1 MQTKGFIRVL
11 TYALILICLFYLG
24 FTVVSNHYQ
33 KEAEQKALAVAGIK
47 SADTS
52 NEKYKAALNEYLDS
66 IANKKV
72 YPILMSKFFNMGYT
86 FQEVREKELGLGL
99 DLKGGM
105 NVTLQISVPDILR
118 ALANNN
124 PDKKFNQAI
133 ENVSK
138 NQTAQDDFVGSFCKE
153 YKKLAPEGNLAQI
166 FRGIERIKEKPNAND
181 REVESIL
188 KDEVNSM
195 VDNSYKVLRNRID
208 RFGVVQPNI
217 QKLQSTGRILLELP
231 GVKEPERVRKLLQG
245 AANLEFYTTYTLSD
259 VVGAMRQLSDQAQA
273 NKTVATETAA
283 EAAPA
288 ADAAAPADAA
298 KTAEAAKAD
307 SAKAAEAP
315 KAAPAK
321 EAALTL
327 AQLTGFEALAGAQGG
342 SPVVGYVATADTA
355 AVNAIINSP
364 VAKTILPADLKL
376 AWTVK
381 PEKMQG
387 GHEAFQLVALRM
399 VNGQPVLN
407 GDVVTRATSEY
418 DNLQGQV
425 VSMTMNDEGARQ
437 WSIITGQ
444 NIGKAIAIVLDDQVY
459 SFPNVNSQIDGGR
472 SQISGRFT
480 VEEASD
486 LANVLESGKMV
497 ARVNVASESV
507 IGPSL
512 GKESIHKGIV
522 SFIVALIL
530 LMIFMVCTYGWQAG
544 MIANLGLFLNLFF
557 TMGIL
562 ASFQSVLTLPG
573 IAGIVLTLGMA
584 VDANVLIFERCKEE
598 LRAGKGLKA
607 AVSDGYKNAF
617 SAIFDSNLTTI
628 ITGIILILLGSGPIK
643 GFAVTLV
650 IGICCSFFTAVF
662 ATRLVMEHFV
672 NKGTFDKMTFT
683 TSLTRNLMQNVN
695 FNFMGAA
702 KKTSVIVLALI
713 VVMGLLFGLRGLNRG
728 IDFSGGRNFV
738 VQFDHPV
745 STQTLESQ
753 LEAQFPGATTSV
765 ITIDNDTKVRV
776 STNYKIEDSSEG
788 VDDEIMTKLYEG
800 LKSELGSMSKTDF
813 SMSNESVGVVS
824 SETVGP
830 SIASDMTRQ
839 AIWAV
844 LFSLLAMALYILFRF
859 RNIAFSIGALAAV
872 AFTSF
877 VVIGFYNLHGLLPFS
892 MEIDQTFI
900 AAILTVIGYQVNDT
914 VVVFDR
920 VREYRSLY
928 PKQDLYTTFNK
939 ALCSTLSRTLMTSIT
954 TLLVLFIMLF
964 LGGESIRSFIF
975 AMILG
980 VIIGTCSSLFIA
992 SPVAYWIARRSD
1004 KKEAALAT
1012 ARK

>member
-72 YPILMSKFFNMGYT
+72 YPILMSKFFNTGYT

-683 TSLTRNLMQNVN
+683 TSLTRNLLQNVN

>member
-1 MQTKGFIRVL
+1 MQIKGFIRVL
-11 TYALILICLFYLG
+11 TVALLLICAFYLS
-24 FTVVSNHYQ
+24 FSFVSSHYQ
-33 KEAEQKALAVAGIK
+33 SLADKKACAAAGIK

-52 NEKYKAALNEYLDS
+52 NETYKAVLNECLDS
-66 IANKKV
+66 LANEKV
-72 YPILMSKFFNMGYT
+72 YLGYYT
-86 FQEVREKELGLGL
+86 FQQVREKELGYGL

-133 ENVSK
+133 DNVAK

-166 FRGIERIKEKPNAND
+166 FRNVPKIKDKPNASEG
-181 REVESIL
+181 EVQSIL

-245 AANLEFYTTYTLSD
+245 AANLEFYETYTLAD
-259 VVGAMRQLSDQAQA
+259 IVTPLRQLSDQAQA
-273 NKTVATETAA
+273 NKTVSSEEAQATEAEQQPAA
-283 EAAPA
+283 EADKPA
-288 ADAAAPADAA
+288 AD
-298 KTAEAAKAD
+298 AKAD
-307 SAKAAEAP
+307 SAAKAEQA
-315 KAAPAK
+315 KADAAK
-321 EAALTL
+321 ADAAKANQPLTL
-327 AQLTGFEALAGAQGG
+327 AQLTGYEAMIGAAGN

-355 AVNAIINSP
+355 KVNAIINSDL
-364 VAKTILPADLKL
+364 AKTILPADLKL

-387 GHEAFQLVALRM
+387 GHEAFQLVALRT

-407 GDVVTRATSEY
+407 GDVVTRATSEF
-418 DNLQGQV
+418 DQLQGQV
-425 VSMTMNDEGARQ
+425 VSMTMNDEGARN
-437 WSIITGQ
+437 WSRITGQ

-459 SFPNVNSQIDGGR
+459 SFPNVNGQIDGGR

-480 VEEASD
+480 VEEAND

-512 GKESIHKGIV
+512 GKESITKGFW
-522 SFIVALIL
+522 SFIIALIV
-530 LMIFMVCTYGWQAG
+530 LMFFMWFAYGWQAG
-544 MIANLGLFLNLFF
+544 SIANLGLLLNLFF

-628 ITGIILILLGSGPIK
+628 ITGIILIVLGSGPIR

-672 NKGTFDKMTFT
+672 NKGTFDKMTFNT
-683 TSLTRNLMQNVN
+683 PLTRNLMENVS

-702 KKTSVIVLALI
+702 KKTSVIVVALI
-713 VVMGLLFGLRGLNRG
+713 AIMALLFGLRGLNRG

-745 STQTLESQ
+745 KTQALQEQ
-753 LEAQFPGATTSV
+753 LNEQFPGANTTV
-765 ITIDNDTKVRV
+765 ITIDNDQKVRI
-776 STNYKIEDSSEG
+776 STNYKIEETSEG
-788 VDDEIMTKLYEG
+788 IDDEIMDKLYNG
-800 LKSELGSMSKTDF
+800 LKSDLGTMTKADF
-813 SMSNESVGVVS
+813 STSNESVGVVS

-830 SIASDMTRQ
+830 SIASDMTRE
-839 AIWAV
+839 AVWAV

-872 AFTSF
+872 AFTTF

-928 PKQDLYTTFNK
+928 PKQNLYTTFNK
-939 ALCSTLSRTLMTSIT
+939 ALCSTLSRTMMTSIT
-954 TLLVLFIMLF
+954 TLLVLFIMLIF
-964 LGGESIRSFIF
+964 GGASIRSFIF

-1004 KKEAALAT
+1004 KKEAALA
-1012 ARK
+1012 AKA

>member
-11 TYALILICLFYLG
+11 TIALLLICAFYLS
-24 FTVVSNHYQ
+24 FTFVSNHYQ
-33 KEAEQKALAVAGIK
+33 NVAEQKALAAAGIK

-52 NEKYKAALNEYLDS
+52 NEKYKAALNECLDS
-66 IANKKV
+66 LANEKV
-72 YPILMSKFFNMGYT
+72 YLGYYT
-86 FQEVREKELGLGL
+86 FQQVREKELGLGL

-133 ENVSK
+133 DNVSN

-153 YKKLAPEGNLAQI
+153 YKKLAPEGSLAQI
-166 FRGIERIKEKPNAND
+166 FRGIERIREKPNAND
-181 REVESIL
+181 REVQSIL
-188 KDEVNSM
+188 NDEVNSM

-208 RFGVVQPNI
+208 RFGVVSPNI

-245 AANLEFYTTYTLSD
+245 AANLEFYETYTLGD
-259 VVGAMRQLSDQAQA
+259 VVGALRQLSDQAQA
-273 NKTVATETAA
+273 NKTTAA
-283 EAAPA
+283 AAADTTATAAAPA
-288 ADAAAPADAA
+288 A
-298 KTAEAAKAD
+298 AD
-307 SAKAAEAP
+307 SAAQAAP
-315 KAAPAK
+315 KAAPAQTGEK
-321 EAALTL
+321 TL
-327 AQLTGFEALAGAQGG
+327 AQLTGFEALAGGGAG
-342 SPVVGYVATADTA
+342 SPVLGYVSASDTA
-355 AVNAIINSP
+355 AVNAIFHSP
-364 VAKTILPADLKL
+364 IAKTILPADLKV

-387 GHEAFQLVALRM
+387 GQEAFQLVALRT

-407 GDVVTRATSEY
+407 GDVVTRATSEF

-425 VSMTMNDEGARQ
+425 VSMTMNDEGAHQ
-437 WSIITGQ
+437 WSRITGQ

-480 VEEASD
+480 VEEAGD

-512 GKESIHKGIV
+512 GKESIRKGLI
-522 SFIVALIL
+522 SFIIALVL
-530 LMIFMVCTYGWQAG
+530 LMIFMVCTYGIYAG
-544 MIANLGLFLNLFF
+544 SIANLGLLMNLFF
-557 TMGIL
+557 TIGIL

-628 ITGIILILLGSGPIK
+628 ITGIILILLGSGPIR

-672 NKGTFDKMTFT
+672 NKGTFDKMTFN
-683 TSLTRNLMQNVN
+683 TSLTRHLMENVQ

-713 VVMGLLFGLRGLNRG
+713 VIMGILFGVRGLNRG
-728 IDFSGGRNFV
+728 IDFSGGRNFI

-745 STQTLESQ
+745 STPALQAQ
-753 LEAQFPGATTSV
+753 LAPMFDGANTSV
-765 ITIDNDTKVRV
+765 ITIDNDTKVRI
-776 STNYKIEDSSEG
+776 STNYKINDASEG
-788 VDDEIMTKLYEG
+788 VDDEIMGKLYEG
-800 LKSELGSMSKTDF
+800 LKSELGNMSKDDF
-813 SMSNESVGVVS
+813 STSNESVGVVS

-877 VVIGFYNLHGLLPFS
+877 IVIGFYNLHGLLPFS

-920 VREYRSLY
+920 VREYRKLY
-928 PKQDLYTTFNK
+928 PKQDLYATFNK

-964 LGGESIRSFIF
+964 FGGESIRSFIF

-1004 KKEAALAT
+1004 KKEAALA
-1012 ARK
+1012 AKR